1 MIKKIFNIIVTP
13 LKWLGNIVDPN
24 FWAHLI
30 GNKTGLYDKAKG
42 SKFRQW
48 ADNLTGWRWWL
59 WQILAGGGILIALE
73 FLLNMLGHTMLPWR
87 M

>member
-1 MIKKIFNIIVTP
+1 MMKILKIIFWPLIMLKNI
-13 LKWLGNIVDPN
+13 LDPN
-24 FWAHLI
+24 FWAYLI
-30 GNKTGLYDKAKG
+30 GDTSGLYDKAKG

-59 WQILAGGGILIALE
+59 WQILAGVGIVLVAE
-73 FLLNMLGHTMLPWR
+73 FCLSMLGLTMLPWR

>member
-1 MIKKIFNIIVTP
+1 MMKILKIIFWPLIMLKNI
-13 LKWLGNIVDPN
+13 LDPN

-30 GNKTGLYDKAKG
+30 GDKTGLYDKAKG

-59 WQILAGGGILIALE
+59 WQILAGVGIILVAE
-73 FLLNMLGHTMLPWR
+73 FSLGMLGLTMLPWR